1 VIWAAVLAA
10 SMGTGLWLIARALAP
25 SPRPLRVLSE
35 ELVAPRAARAAKDSR
50 VVPGGEVRRRW
61 QAIAGR
67 LGGQPSP
74 RLAADLAVL
83 ERTPERHMLDKLGY
97 AAVFFALALVPAA
110 LAPVLGVELPFIA
123 AAVGVALF
131 AAAGWLYP
139 DVEVRSRAVAA
150 RRAWAQALTVYVDI
164 VGISLAGGAGVED
177 ALMVAAHAGTGPQFE
192 RLDATLRA
200 AQTRRRKLWHALD
213 ELGEQA
219 DILPLRELA
228 SAVDLAAESG
238 SRIRETLLAKANAMR
253 IRQLTDAEADAQRA
267 SETMG
272 VAPALMA
279 VAAVVLI
286 AYPAL
291 ARFFSG

>member
-1 VIWAAVLAA
+1 MIWAALLAA
-10 SMGTGLWLIARALAP
+10 LMGVGIWLVARALAP
-25 SPRPLRVLSE
+25 SPRPLRVLSD
-35 ELVAPRAARAAKDSR
+35 ELVEPRPPRASR
-50 VVPGGEVRRRW
+50 VVPGSGVRRRW
-61 QAIAGR
+61 HAIAER
-67 LGGQPSP
+67 LGGRPSE

-83 ERTPERHMLDKLGY
+83 DRTPQRHTLDKLGY
-97 AAVFFALALVPAA
+97 AAVFFALALVPVVLFPVVGLGPPFLVSSLGA
-110 LAPVLGVELPFIA
+110 L
-123 AAVGVALF
+123 LF

-139 DVEVRSRAVAA
+139 DVEVRSRAIAA

-213 ELGEQA
+213 ELGAQA
-219 DILPLRELA
+219 DIMPLRELA

-253 IRQLTDAEADAQRA
+253 VRQLTEAEADAQKA

-286 AYPAL
+286 GYPAL
-291 ARFFSG
+291 ARFLTG